1 LEKAIL
7 GASQAVWKNGYFG
20 QLVWKNGYLG
30 FLDLER
36 IYKAD
41 SLSARIKKGSNSWQL
56 HWKVARSTNFQLV
69 FNRLIEQKSKLHSF
83 FGLLKKKAAFSY
95 NSFLKQFKKPIKQ

>member
-1 LEKAIL
+1 VGKAIL

-30 FLDLER
+30 YLDLER

-41 SLSARIKKGSNSWQL
+41 SLSVRRI
-56 HWKVARSTNFQLV
+56 
-69 FNRLIEQKSKLHSF
+69 
-83 FGLLKKKAAFSY
+83 GLE
-95 NSFLKQFKKPIKQ
+95 